1 MKPPIS
7 TLSSAEEY
15 TKTPISVNLSVRT
28 PPAKNTFL
36 LNKYELD
43 GTGIS
48 DQHLGRVRQESES
61 LEQRKNKTKLLFIL
75 CISNKDASAV
85 FPQLFQVF

>member
-7 TLSSAEEY
+7 ALSSAEEY

-43 GTGIS
+43 GTGNS

-61 LEQRKNKTKLLFIL
+61 LEQRKNKRKLLFIL